1 MVGPIGPV
9 WSRQGPAYVP
19 GSRQTRGAKVSARP
33 TISIGVPVYNGEN
46 FLEDA
51 LRSLQGQSFED
62 FEVVVSDNASTDATG
77 DIAARFAAEDPR
89 FRYLRNERNLGANP
103 NYNRTF
109 ALARGEYFRWH
120 AHDDVCEPKY
130 LERCHDVLAA
140 DRTAVLVHTRTSYI
154 DRNGDP
160 LVPMSRGFLDPDGYI
175 ERLGTDEGAPALLGD
190 ARPHVRL
197 DAIVNRLSVF
207 FDVFGLAR
215 VEDLRRTLLLP
226 SYYGADKVF
235 LAELAVQGRLVRL
248 DEPGFSRRCHAS
260 ASTRSASLKDLAKW
274 SDAAQSGAALYPALM
289 VRGYLG
295 AIRNADLRP
304 GERRRC
310 YAVVAKRAANP
321 YKLLRG
327 R

>member
-1 MVGPIGPV
+1 
-9 WSRQGPAYVP
+9 
-19 GSRQTRGAKVSARP
+19 VSARP

-51 LRSLQGQSFED
+51 LRSLQAQTFED
-62 FEVVVSDNASTDATG
+62 FEVVVSDNASTDGTG
-77 DIAARFAAEDPR
+77 DIAAAFAAEDDR
-89 FRYLRNERNLGANP
+89 FRYVRNERNLGANP

-120 AHDDVCEPKY
+120 AHDDVCDPKY
-130 LERCHDVLAA
+130 LERCHEVLAS
-140 DRTAVLVHTRTSYI
+140 DPTAVLVHTRTTYI

-160 LVPMSRGFLDPDGYI
+160 LVPMSRGFLDPDGFI
-175 ERLGTDEGAPALLGD
+175 ERLGTDEGAPALLADG
-190 ARPHVRL
+190 RPHVRL
-197 DAIVNRLSVF
+197 DAVVNRMSVF

-215 VEDLRRTLLLP
+215 VADLRKTLLLP

-235 LAELAVQGRLVRL
+235 LAEMALQGRLVRL
-248 DEPGFSRRCHAS
+248 DEDGFSRRCHAG
-260 ASTRSASLKDLAKW
+260 ASTRSASFKDLASW
-274 SDAAQSGAALYPALM
+274 SDASRRGADFYPALM
-289 VRGYLG
+289 VRGYLA
-295 AIRNADLRP
+295 AIRHADLGP